1 MAKKVLVVEDTD
13 SVRMLIRRQLTAAG
27 FDVLVAESG
36 DEALQLL
43 AGSEARVELVIT
55 DLRMPG
61 MDGEQ
66 LGAKL
71 QANAESPA
79 VLYMSAYPPPT
90 GLDHFIQKP
99 FTLDALTAAAR
110 AVLAT

>member
-13 SVRMLIRRQLTAAG
+13 SVRMLIGRQLTAAG
-27 FDVLVAESG
+27 FDVVVAESG
-36 DEALQLL
+36 AKALEVL

-55 DLRMPG
+55 DLRMPD

-71 QANAESPA
+71 LEAAESPA
-79 VLYMSAYPPPT
+79 VLYMSAFPPPS

-99 FTLDALTAAAR
+99 FTLDALAAAAR

>member
-13 SVRMLIRRQLTAAG
+13 SVRMLIGRQLTAAG
-27 FDVLVAESG
+27 FDVVVAESG
-36 DEALQLL
+36 AKALEVL

-55 DLRMPG
+55 DLRMPD

-71 QANAESPA
+71 LEAPESPA
-79 VLYMSAYPPPT
+79 VLYMSAYPPPRA
-90 GLDHFIQKP
+90 LDHFIQKP

>member
-1 MAKKVLVVEDTD
+1 MPQKVLVVEDTD
-13 SVRMLIRRQLTAAG
+13 SVRMLIRRQLSEAG
-27 FDVLVAESG
+27 YDVLVAESG
-36 DEALQLL
+36 AQALDLL
-43 AGSEARVELVIT
+43 AESQTRVELVIT

-71 QANAESPA
+71 VNQAESPH
-79 VLYMSAYPPPT
+79 VLYMSAYPPPS

-99 FTLDALTAAAR
+99 FTSDALTAAAR
-110 AVLAT
+110 ALLER